1 MIKKGWIVSLASVQ
15 PKPERR
21 SERGSI
27 IVMTAICM
35 VAFMLML
42 GLCIDVSRIYML
54 RAELQ
59 NAADAAALSAARE
72 LNSGTTGIDA
82 AVARANNIVNTQG
95 FTKTGVSIASVTF
108 AVNLDDNPYMSATDA
123 KTNPTTIH
131 FVKVT
136 TQSASLPILFAVG
149 VLGTSQSQSRLAVAG
164 MSIGINT
171 VCDYYNIALAV
182 DPTINPT
189 YSFPTGTQLL
199 AHFQD
204 GTGNNNLTLTNMQY
218 TVLDTSWVT
227 GNGTNETRDATAG
240 TNPRCIHLGDLL
252 TFSRSPSANNPRG
265 IADGTNT
272 RFDWYSNGL
281 KCPNPPPDL
290 NVFGKNPGESL
301 TLAQYHSGSPL
312 TAPGCSPGQTE
323 RRLLLIPIIDTIP
336 NAANPTG
343 LPQGIVKQ
351 FRGFFIRQYLSG
363 DCKNPLPC
371 QANAPAAGDLVL
383 EYAGDDF
390 VVSRGYYDPN
400 GACTNFT
407 VAVLY
412 K

>member
-1 MIKKGWIVSLASVQ
+1 MSLAFVQ
-15 PKPERR
+15 SKPER
-21 SERGSI
+21 SHERGSI

-35 VAFMLML
+35 TAFMLML
-42 GLCIDVSRIYML
+42 GLCIDVSRVYMM

-95 FTKTGVSIASVTF
+95 FAKAGVSIASVGF
-108 AVNLDDNPYMSATDA
+108 AVSLNDNPYMSATDA
-123 KTNPTTIH
+123 KTNPTTIR

-149 VLGTSQSQSRLAVAG
+149 VLGTSQSQSRQAVAG

-171 VCDYYNIALAV
+171 VCDYFNIAIAV
-182 DPTINPT
+182 DPSINPT
-189 YSFPTGTQLL
+189 YTFPTGTELPV
-199 AHFQD
+199 HFQD
-204 GTGNNNLTLTNMQY
+204 GTGNSNLTLNNMQY
-218 TVLDTSWVT
+218 AVLDTSWVT

-252 TFSRSPSANNPRG
+252 TFSRSNSANNPRG

-281 KCPNPPPDL
+281 KCPDPRPDL
-290 NVFGKNPGESL
+290 NVVGKNPGESL
-301 TLAQYHSGSPL
+301 TLAQYQSGSPL

-323 RRLLLIPIIDTIP
+323 RRLLLIPIIDIIP

-351 FRGFFIRQYLSG
+351 FRGFFIKQYLSG

-371 QANAPAAGDLVL
+371 QANAPAAGDIVL
-383 EYAGDDF
+383 EYAGNDF
-390 VVSRGYYDPN
+390 VTSRGFYD
-400 GACTNFT
+400 GSCTNIT
-407 VAVLY
+407 NIRVAVLY